1 MIDKKVVQ
9 LKERDYH
16 ITSSKTMKR
25 ARLINSLVSRWQ
37 LFAIDPLGRPVAYRG
52 GIAVS
57 GEPSRVNQVFPAFML
72 THFIYSG
79 GVK

>member
-1 MIDKKVVQ
+1 MEAY
-9 LKERDYH
+9 KEFKAKFDEEC
-16 ITSSKTMKR
+16 
-25 ARLINSLVSRWQ
+25 
-37 LFAIDPLGRPVAYRG
+37 PGAYRG
-52 GIAVS
+52 GIAFS